1 MNETDIQSH
10 SVAWLFY
17 VKASFAISLI
27 AMAAGILFMPG
38 DYMLKGYLALGSLFM
53 VSSTFTIA
61 KTLRDE
67 HESQRLIQKIS
78 DAKTS
83 KIIKEYSE

>member
-1 MNETDIQSH
+1 MNEIDIQSH
-10 SVAWLFY
+10 SAAWLFY
-17 VKASFAISLI
+17 VKAAFVVSLI
-27 AMAAGILFMPG
+27 AMGAGILFMPG
-38 DYMLKGYLALGSLFM
+38 DFMLKGYLALGSLFM

-67 HESQRLIQKIS
+67 HESQRLIQKVC

-83 KIIKEYSE
+83 RIINEFSE

>member
-1 MNETDIQSH
+1 MNEVDIQSH
-10 SVAWLFY
+10 SPAWIFF
-17 VKASFAISLI
+17 VKASFAVSVIC
-27 AMAAGILFMPG
+27 MAIGILLTSSDLMIKAYFA
-38 DYMLKGYLALGSLFM
+38 LASLFM
-53 VSSTFTIA
+53 VSGAFTLA

-83 KIIKEYSE
+83 KIIKEFAE